1 MINEKL
7 ATDLERLMC
16 DAYEKKVQVTEKS
29 GKKHTA
35 LCEMFTWRDDEVNG
49 ISSIA
54 LSDGTWLYEN
64 QIESLEILEQNETK
78 DSLK

>member
-35 LCEMFTWRDDEVNG
+35 LCELFTWRDDEVNG

-54 LSDGTWLYEN
+54 LSDGTWLYED
-64 QIESLEILEQNETK
+64 QIESIEIIDDTVNKGDAE
-78 DSLK
+78 